1 MAHFVR
7 GQTPTISVRRPA
19 FGKSGGLQ
27 MATEK
32 AKLGHQ
38 LAAAKSSVSASE
50 AHGFITGWISSGAV
64 WGSAAKMFEQALE
77 TSLQGA
83 LAEAAKQTAEEVK
96 EGLADMDFGFQILLP
111 EDENAINNRRV
122 GLSEWCRGFLSGFGL
137 TGRYQDS
144 ELSDEVKELLAD
156 FVQISQVD
164 DEIPEDEENDSD
176 LTEITEYVRIGAVMI
191 FTDCASKAV
200 H

>member
-1 MAHFVR
+1 
-7 GQTPTISVRRPA
+7 
-19 FGKSGGLQ
+19 

-32 AKLGHQ
+32 ANLSDQ
-38 LAAAKSSVSASE
+38 LAAANSSVSASE
-50 AHGFITGWISSGAV
+50 VHGFITGWISSGAV
-64 WGSAAKMFEQALE
+64 WDSATEVFEQALE
-77 TSLQGA
+77 TTLQGT
-83 LAEAAKQTAEEVK
+83 LAKAATQTAEDVK
-96 EGLADMDFGFQILLP
+96 TGLADMDFGFQVLLP

-137 TGRYQDS
+137 TGRFQDA
-144 ELSDEVKELLAD
+144 ELSDEAKELLAD
-156 FVQISQVD
+156 FAQISQVD
-164 DEIPEDEENDSD
+164 DEIPEDDENESD